1 MDILVI
7 GSGGREHA
15 FVKTLKRSEKVKKL
29 YCAPGNGGIAQ
40 DAECM
45 ALGSPDEIVTFC
57 TNEAID
63 LVVIGPEQP
72 LVDGLADDLR
82 AANITVL
89 GCSKAAAQLEASKDF
104 TKKLCD
110 EAGLPT
116 SAYATFDNAAD
127 AKDYVAKQ
135 AMPIVL
141 KADGLAA
148 GKGVI
153 IAQNIAEAD
162 AALELIFGGKFG
174 AAGSKVVI
182 EEFLYGEELSFFAL
196 CDGERAIPFGSAQD
210 HKAAYD
216 GDKGPN
222 TGGMG
227 TYSPAPIMT
236 DALQTRIMDEIVNP
250 TLNTM
255 KKRGTPFSG
264 ILFVGLM
271 VKDGAPK
278 LVEFNVRFGD
288 PETQVVL
295 TRLQDDLAEV
305 FYNAAKGKLPETP
318 ATFMDDA
325 ALCVV
330 MAAKGYPESYAKN
343 TEIKD
348 VGKAELIDGVTVFH
362 AGTKV
367 EGDTL
372 LNVGGRVL
380 GVTAVAANVTQA
392 QAKAYRAVDA
402 IDWKDGFCRRDIG
415 WRAVER
421 EQEAKPLTGDER
433 TEALVQRGYGE
444 AKAGGAS

>member
-15 FVKTLKRSEKVKKL
+15 FIKTLKRSEKVDQL
-29 YCAPGNGGIAQ
+29 YCAPGNGGIAN
-40 DAECM
+40 DAECIT
-45 ALGSPDEIVTFC
+45 LNTHDEIVKFC
-57 TNEAID
+57 TNEGID

-82 AANITVL
+82 AANIAVL
-89 GCSKAAAQLEASKDF
+89 GCSKVAAQLEASKDF

-116 SAYATFDNAAD
+116 AAYATFDNIDAAK
-127 AKDYVAKQ
+127 AHLKTQ
-135 AMPIVL
+135 NMPIVL

-148 GKGVI
+148 GKGVV
-153 IAQNIAEAD
+153 IAHTKEEA
-162 AALELIFGGKFG
+162 ATALDDMFGGKFG

-182 EEFLYGEELSFFAL
+182 EEFLEGEELSFFAL
-196 CDGERAIPFGSAQD
+196 CDGERTIPFGSAQD

-236 DALQTRIMDEIVNP
+236 EALEKRIMEDIVHP
-250 TLNTM
+250 TLHTM
-255 KKRGTPFSG
+255 AQRGTPFSG

-271 VKDGAPK
+271 VKDDMPK

-295 TRLQDDLAEV
+295 TRLQDDLADI
-305 FYNAAKGKLPETP
+305 FYHAAQGKLPDTP
-318 ATFMDDA
+318 ARFSSDT

-330 MAAKGYPESYAKN
+330 MAAKGYPESYAKH
-343 TEIKD
+343 TEINN
-348 VGKAELIDGVTVFH
+348 VEQAELIDGITVFH
-362 AGTKV
+362 AGTALK
-367 EGDTL
+367 DDIL

-380 GVTAVAANVTQA
+380 GVTAVAGNVTQA

-402 IDWKDGFCRRDIG
+402 IDWKEGFCRRDIG
-415 WRAVER
+415 WRAVKRER
-421 EQEAKPLTGDER
+421 KNSPLTQKER
-433 TEALVQRGYGE
+433 TEALVQQGYGE